1 MVELYALYNVK
12 ANKFLVTDRSYE
24 MLKTIQFLFAH
35 RILFYC
41 IRLNDVRGYR
51 DGLFSKGRHAKLG
64 LADPQLIN
72 ISTDIHPKSDGNIKF
87 VSSPDKNDVH
97 TKFSKQAEFYKDF
110 LRVFNKEYGYFQDIV
125 RTRSRTQKNGL
136 TQLTEYTK
144 FLMPDDE
151 ALRNLISQETDYNF
165 SVMKYLRQFKGEVI
179 DKLQSLDLE
188 LGVDDMVKQ
197 LKQELNSIPVK
208 CHTQRYVTPKVLE
221 WLDENYN
228 M

>member
-1 MVELYALYNVK
+1 MAELYALYNVK

-41 IRLNDVRGYR
+41 VRLNDVRGYR
-51 DGLFSKGRHAKLG
+51 DGLLSKGRHTKLG

-110 LRVFNKEYGYFQDIV
+110 LRMFNKEYGFFQDVV
-125 RTRSRTQKNGL
+125 RTRSRTQKNAL
-136 TQLTEYTK
+136 EQLSEYSR
-144 FLMPDDE
+144 FLMPADE
-151 ALRNLISQETDYNF
+151 ALRDLIKWETDYNF
-165 SVMKYLRQFKGEVI
+165 SAMQYLRRYKGEVI

-188 LGVDDMVKQ
+188 LEVDDMIKQ
-197 LKQELNSIPVK
+197 LKQKLNSIPVK
-208 CHTQRYVTPKVLE
+208 CHPQRYITPKVVE
-221 WLDENYN
+221 WLNENN
-228 M
+228 HM